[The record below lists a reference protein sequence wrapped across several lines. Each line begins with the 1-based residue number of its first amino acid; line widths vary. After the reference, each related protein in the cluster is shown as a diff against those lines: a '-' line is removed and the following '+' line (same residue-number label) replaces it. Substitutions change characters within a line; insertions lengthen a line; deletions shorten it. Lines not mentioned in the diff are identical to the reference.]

1 MFSCTVL
8 SVFGGFLVL
17 FSVSAIGNA
26 RSSAREGK
34 EIDVAASVV
43 ARNIGTIILQSL
55 TKIFT
60 FPQRIVSASFYA
72 VIGVTSLPFKFL
84 ANMMTSM
91 GTMKVL
97 RNSIN
102 QAMSISFHI
111 PSITGKEIITLLQ
124 RVRRILRSVAGGIAG
139 YSTSFLK
146 NCGVFLSD
154 VMSKSKGLDVRGL
167 FFQVMVALRTFF
179 STQFG
184 LH

>member
-1 MFSCTVL
+1 
-8 SVFGGFLVL
+8 
-17 FSVSAIGNA
+17 
-26 RSSAREGK
+26 
-34 EIDVAASVV
+34 
-43 ARNIGTIILQSL
+43 
-55 TKIFT
+55 
-60 FPQRIVSASFYA
+60 
-72 VIGVTSLPFKFL
+72 
-84 ANMMTSM
+84 MMTSM

-124 RVRRILRSVAGGIAG
+124 RVPRILRSVAGGIAG